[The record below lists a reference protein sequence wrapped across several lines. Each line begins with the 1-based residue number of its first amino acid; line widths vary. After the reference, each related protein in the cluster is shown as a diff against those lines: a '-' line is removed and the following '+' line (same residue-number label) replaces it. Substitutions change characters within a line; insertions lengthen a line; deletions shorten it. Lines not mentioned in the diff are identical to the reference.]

1 MALGK
6 QNARVSCLTKGQAG
20 IQVFIKPTERTQIH
34 FLQVKFLPL

>member
-6 QNARVSCLTKGQAG
+6 QNARASCLSKGQAG

-34 FLQVKFLPL
+34 FLQIKFLPL